1 MTKANINRSQT
12 AMSTKSYDAGD
23 ECHRPLHEAA
33 SPFPDPGVMSRRLS
47 SLNATACA
55 QALKRS

>member
-33 SPFPDPGVMSRRLS
+33 SPFPDLGVMR
-47 SLNATACA
+47 AGYIH
-55 QALKRS
+55 